1 MSLVLAYDESVQQN
15 DLAKTYTQ
23 DNQLQKK
30 HTAMVV
36 VDRKGEVVTKGVFN
50 YINNK
55 VQRAD
60 WDAPRQH
67 E

>member
-1 MSLVLAYDESVQQN
+1 
-15 DLAKTYTQ
+15 
-23 DNQLQKK
+23 
-30 HTAMVV
+30 MVV

-60 WDAPRQH
+60 WEAPR
-67 E
+67 